1 MSSVPAHNLQR
12 SPRLLLIEDNL
23 LLAEA
28 TAEFLRDA
36 GLEVQIA
43 ESGEEALQTA
53 ISFRPDIVL
62 CDMRL
67 PDMSGL
73 DVAKALRAN
82 PVTRDA
88 LLVVHTAM
96 SDADLRVLEREMGKD
111 QVNMF
116 LSKPLTEEKLDRL
129 LRARDALRKSV
140 GSQS

>member
-1 MSSVPAHNLQR
+1 MSMPAYDLQR

-43 ESGEEALQTA
+43 ESGEEALHTA
-53 ISFRPDIVL
+53 LLFRPDIVL

-73 DVAKALRAN
+73 DVAKTLRAT
-82 PVTRDA
+82 PVTRNA

-96 SDADLRVLEREMGKD
+96 SDADLRVLEREMGQD
-111 QVNMF
+111 QVNLF
-116 LSKPLTEEKLDRL
+116 LSKPLTEEKLDQM
-129 LRARDALRKSV
+129 LRARAALRKSV